1 MAPQC
6 LRMMAAPSAPS
17 MCFHARRSSPDRS
30 FTTLSAADF
39 DMSGIFLS
47 AASSRSSG
55 SRSPPPAPAGPYDL
69 IRVQQKQLAHLGIMC
84 DGCTIQN
91 FSGPRFKCEQ
101 CPDFDLCSS
110 CYDERNTHAET
121 GHSFMVIYAPGE
133 GPRPAQA
140 RGSRSRS
147 PPALPAPPPPQQQ
160 ELQHAARIAM
170 QQQQQQAVA
179 QQAVAPVHNVSM
191 QPRSKPSDHSPPPS
205 ADLGDVSVLVVL
217 GAMRR
222 WWCASKRCLFVVLM
236 PLVSGS
242 WSLGHGAVKTFLTKH
257 LPSAVAMCKSRIK

>member
-1 MAPQC
+1 MA
-6 LRMMAAPSAPS
+6 LSMVSVNSAPR
-17 MCFHARRSSPDRS
+17 MCYHVRRSSPDRS
-30 FTTLSAADF
+30 FVTLSAAHF
-39 DMSGIFLS
+39 DLSDMFLS
-47 AASSRSSG
+47 ASSSRSSG
-55 SRSPPPAPAGPYDL
+55 SRSPPSAPAGPYDL
-69 IRVQQKQLAHLGIMC
+69 IRVQQKPLAHQGIIC
-84 DGCTIQN
+84 DGCNIQN

-110 CYDERNTHAET
+110 CYHERNKHAET
-121 GHSFMVIYAPGE
+121 GHSFMTIYVPGE
-133 GPRPAQA
+133 GPRRAQA

-179 QQAVAPVHNVSM
+179 QQAVAQQAVASVHNVSM
-191 QPRSKPSDHSPPPS
+191 QAYSKHSDHSPPPS

-222 WWCASKRCLFVVLM
+222 FLWVKTLFVCN
-236 PLVSGS
+236 SDAFG
-242 WSLGHGAVKTFLTKH
+242 
-257 LPSAVAMCKSRIK
+257 